1 MQKRNVL
8 QASESQ
14 ISTAPKNGRQKKPI
28 RKKKKAS
35 IEWGQLFR
43 FAILL
48 LLVGII
54 VFHYYLFTEKA
65 LVNYYQTIWMNY
77 KHNTISDS
85 DDPRLFINHLSF
97 RISVWKKKKIRIKLL
112 LNKEGANS
120 FEDYRNRFIRS
131 SQPQRYSVNCFS
143 IT

>member
-14 ISTAPKNGRQKKPI
+14 ISTAQKNGRQKKEPI

-77 KHNTISDS
+77 KQI
-85 DDPRLFINHLSF
+85 LSPILMILGYSLIIF
-97 RISVWKKKKIRIKLL
+97 LL
-112 LNKEGANS
+112 G
-120 FEDYRNRFIRS
+120 YRFGKRKR
-131 SQPQRYSVNCFS
+131 
-143 IT
+143 

>member
-14 ISTAPKNGRQKKPI
+14 ISTAKKNGRQKKPI

-77 KHNTISDS
+77 KQI
-85 DDPRLFINHLSF
+85 LSPILMIIGYSLIIF
-97 RISVWKKKKIRIKLL
+97 LL
-112 LNKEGANS
+112 G
-120 FEDYRNRFIRS
+120 YRFGKRKR
-131 SQPQRYSVNCFS
+131 
-143 IT
+143 

>member
-8 QASESQ
+8 HASESQ
-14 ISTAPKNGRQKKPI
+14 ISTAPKKGRQKKPI

-77 KHNTISDS
+77 KHI
-85 DDPRLFINHLSF
+85 LSPILMILGYSLIIF
-97 RISVWKKKKIRIKLL
+97 LL
-112 LNKEGANS
+112 G
-120 FEDYRNRFIRS
+120 YRFGKRKR
-131 SQPQRYSVNCFS
+131 
-143 IT
+143 

>member
-14 ISTAPKNGRQKKPI
+14 ISTVKKKGRQKKPI

-77 KHNTISDS
+77 KHI
-85 DDPRLFINHLSF
+85 LSPILMILGYSLIIF
-97 RISVWKKKKIRIKLL
+97 LL
-112 LNKEGANS
+112 G
-120 FEDYRNRFIRS
+120 YRFGKRKR
-131 SQPQRYSVNCFS
+131 
-143 IT
+143 

>member
-14 ISTAPKNGRQKKPI
+14 ISTAQKKGRQKKPI

-35 IEWGQLFR
+35 IEWGRLFR
-43 FAILL
+43 FACLL

-54 VFHYYLFTEKA
+54 VFHYYLITEKA

-77 KHNTISDS
+77 KQI
-85 DDPRLFINHLSF
+85 LSPILMIIGYSLIVF
-97 RISVWKKKKIRIKLL
+97 LL
-112 LNKEGANS
+112 G
-120 FEDYRNRFIRS
+120 YRFGKRKR
-131 SQPQRYSVNCFS
+131 
-143 IT
+143 

>member
-1 MQKRNVL
+1 MPKRNVL

-35 IEWGQLFR
+35 IEWGRLFR
-43 FAILL
+43 FACLL

-77 KHNTISDS
+77 KQI
-85 DDPRLFINHLSF
+85 LSPILIIVGYSLIVF
-97 RISVWKKKKIRIKLL
+97 LL
-112 LNKEGANS
+112 G
-120 FEDYRNRFIRS
+120 YRFGKRKR
-131 SQPQRYSVNCFS
+131 
-143 IT
+143 

>member
-14 ISTAPKNGRQKKPI
+14 VSTAQKNGRQKNGRQKKPI

-77 KHNTISDS
+77 KQI
-85 DDPRLFINHLSF
+85 LSPVLMILGYSLIIF
-97 RISVWKKKKIRIKLL
+97 LL
-112 LNKEGANS
+112 G
-120 FEDYRNRFIRS
+120 YRFGKRKR
-131 SQPQRYSVNCFS
+131 
-143 IT
+143 

>member
-14 ISTAPKNGRQKKPI
+14 ISAAPKNGRQKKPI
-28 RKKKKAS
+28 RKKKKAKAS
-35 IEWGQLFR
+35 IEWGRLFR
-43 FAILL
+43 VACLL

-77 KHNTISDS
+77 KPI
-85 DDPRLFINHLSF
+85 LSPILMIIGYSLIIF
-97 RISVWKKKKIRIKLL
+97 LL
-112 LNKEGANS
+112 G
-120 FEDYRNRFIRS
+120 YRFGKRKR
-131 SQPQRYSVNCFS
+131 
-143 IT
+143 